1 MSGKH
6 RSLMRRVFMTVFGL
20 TMGFVCV
27 FALAGTAFV
36 HTRLVDLAHDELAEQ
51 ADMAASAL
59 DASSDDMA
67 VLGNLDIATTR
78 LTLVGPDGAVLYD
91 TFEDAGSMGNHAGRP
106 EIRAALEHGQGTS
119 ERSSSTLG
127 EVMVYEAKRLD
138 DGSVVRLAQEQ
149 AGYLP
154 ILVSLVGPMLL
165 LLGVCAL
172 LSLAIA
178 RRESRRI
185 IAPLTEVD
193 LDHPTRTA
201 EGAYAEM
208 VPMLERIESQRQE
221 LKRQMRA
228 ISDSDRMRREFT
240 ANITHELKT
249 PLTTVSGYAELI
261 ANDLVTDEAD
271 LRDFGSRIYREA
283 GRLTSLVNDI
293 LTLSNLDE
301 AERSESGDASA
312 LLGSREPI
320 DLRRALES
328 VKQRLEQVAD
338 RADVA
343 FATACEPALV
353 VGVPRL
359 VDELVYNL
367 ASNAIRYNR
376 PGGSVTLAC
385 GVNDEGA
392 PYIRVSDTGIGIAPE
407 EVDKIFERFYR
418 VEKSRSKAG
427 GGTGLGLAI
436 VKHAAHFHDA
446 TIDVKSEP
454 GCGTDMT
461 VTFPTPRPDTPGL
474 SDISRA

>member
-36 HTRLVDLAHDELAEQ
+36 HARLVDLAHDELAEQ

-228 ISDSDRMRREFT
+228 ISDSDRMRRASSPRT
-240 ANITHELKT
+240 SPMN
-249 PLTTVSGYAELI
+249 
-261 ANDLVTDEAD
+261 
-271 LRDFGSRIYREA
+271 SR
-283 GRLTSLVNDI
+283 
-293 LTLSNLDE
+293 
-301 AERSESGDASA
+301 
-312 LLGSREPI
+312 
-320 DLRRALES
+320 
-328 VKQRLEQVAD
+328 
-338 RADVA
+338 
-343 FATACEPALV
+343 
-353 VGVPRL
+353 PR
-359 VDELVYNL
+359 
-367 ASNAIRYNR
+367 
-376 PGGSVTLAC
+376 
-385 GVNDEGA
+385 
-392 PYIRVSDTGIGIAPE
+392 
-407 EVDKIFERFYR
+407 
-418 VEKSRSKAG
+418 
-427 GGTGLGLAI
+427 
-436 VKHAAHFHDA
+436 
-446 TIDVKSEP
+446 
-454 GCGTDMT
+454 
-461 VTFPTPRPDTPGL
+461 
-474 SDISRA
+474 